1 MAVSHDR
8 PVPKHHTWKATEIG
22 IDISACSCSNVL
34 NEHASYSFTTTW
46 PTSLVASINVRMT
59 LMHADQAGLAD
70 VHGRNIDATSSNITS
85 IELGRATAADIR
97 AAFKEHQGTEMP
109 MEVPSGSLSV
119 VVGSDT
125 ESVSRR
131 CFFLVA
137 SAIVVSSCFSQRCVI
152 LQRP

>member
-1 MAVSHDR
+1 MCHGKEKAEQFLTEVEPAWWFFEEQYLAGGQLHSYG
-8 PVPKHHTWKATEIG
+8 HT
-22 IDISACSCSNVL
+22 SAEL
-34 NEHASYSFTTTW
+34 DW
-46 PTSLVASINVRMT
+46 L
-59 LMHADQAGLAD
+59 QAGVVD
-70 VHGRNIDATSSNITS
+70 VHGRNIEATSSNITS

-97 AAFKEHQGTEMP
+97 AAFKEHLGTEMP

-131 CFFLVA
+131 CYFLFA